1 MNEKEVKKGL
11 RSDIVLSEQVEEK
24 IQKAYQKVREE
35 SMAKKSEKIDFSL
48 KHRKKRR
55 IPIVIA
61 AAVLTMG
68 MAIGTVASNQF
79 FSFTKDD
86 NEVIGVFNLE
96 GYEPCYDI
104 FDLEVTYLPEGY
116 EERDGKYHKDGPKPG
131 IESGITPY
139 VENTAVWTSK
149 NEGVTKI
156 WNVESIEE
164 TTINGADAYIFTKK
178 PSHGSYYNP
187 MFLFNMEE
195 GYVITLFTTDDI
207 STDEAKK
214 IAEGLKVTNTGE
226 QEKTW
231 SHLEQINMKDG
242 IQLIA
247 YNVDLGKEVEEEELS
262 EGDLIPKERMMNL
275 NETFYAQI
283 EEGEI
288 AFTVESAKYVASCKE
303 YDTRFFTDYEENVF
317 PYLNEDGTVKPYWR
331 QPIHGEE
338 NPDSSEEEQAEQ
350 FFLEVKMR
358 AKNISEKDLYSPF
371 YFRTQSLKKVG
382 EEYKMPI
389 TTYAHVADY
398 ILNEF
403 QIYFDARQN
412 FEGVVG
418 QKQSLWRNIKA
429 NEELHFTML
438 FLVDKDQ
445 MDQTY
450 LRIPAEY
457 MEGKEYF
464 VDLGV
469 SK

>member
-1 MNEKEVKKGL
+1 
-11 RSDIVLSEQVEEK
+11 
-24 IQKAYQKVREE
+24 
-35 SMAKKSEKIDFSL
+35 
-48 KHRKKRR
+48 
-55 IPIVIA
+55 
-61 AAVLTMG
+61 
-68 MAIGTVASNQF
+68 
-79 FSFTKDD
+79 
-86 NEVIGVFNLE
+86 
-96 GYEPCYDI
+96 
-104 FDLEVTYLPEGY
+104 
-116 EERDGKYHKDGPKPG
+116 
-131 IESGITPY
+131 
-139 VENTAVWTSK
+139 
-149 NEGVTKI
+149 
-156 WNVESIEE
+156 
-164 TTINGADAYIFTKK
+164 
-178 PSHGSYYNP
+178 
-187 MFLFNMEE
+187 
-195 GYVITLFTTDDI
+195 
-207 STDEAKK
+207 
-214 IAEGLKVTNTGE
+214 
-226 QEKTW
+226 
-231 SHLEQINMKDG
+231 
-242 IQLIA
+242 
-247 YNVDLGKEVEEEELS
+247 
-262 EGDLIPKERMMNL
+262 MMNL

-303 YDTRFFTDYEENVF
+303 YDTRFFEDYEENVF

-331 QPIHGEE
+331 QPIHANE

-350 FFLEVKMR
+350 VFLEVKMR

-418 QKQSLWRNIKA
+418 QKQFLWRNIKA

>member
-1 MNEKEVKKGL
+1 MNEKEIKKGL

-35 SMAKKSEKIDFSL
+35 SMAKKTEKIDFSL

-55 IPIVIA
+55 ISIVIA

-86 NEVIGVFNLE
+86 NEVVGVFNLE

-116 EERDGKYHKDGPKPG
+116 EETGGKYHKDGPKPG
-131 IESGITPY
+131 IESVITPE
-139 VENTAVWTSK
+139 VENTAVWTSR
-149 NEGVTKI
+149 NEGLTKI

-195 GYVITLFTTDDI
+195 GYVISLFTTDDI

-247 YNVDLGKEVEEEELS
+247 YNVDLGKEVQEEELS
-262 EGDLIPKERMMNL
+262 GGDLITKERMMNL

-303 YDTRFFTDYEENVF
+303 YDTRFFADYEENVF
-317 PYLNEDGTVKPYWR
+317 PHLNEDGTVKPYWR
-331 QPIHGEE
+331 QPIHGDE

-350 FFLEVKMR
+350 IFLEVKMR

-382 EEYKMPI
+382 EEYEMPI

-398 ILNEF
+398 IPNEF

-418 QKQSLWRNIKA
+418 QKQFLWRNIKA

-457 MEGKEYF
+457 MEGKDYF